1 VGDGNQA
8 EITNPK
14 IGMMGREALADP
26 GAFWASAGEALPWR
40 RRWDAVFDWN
50 PDRPDE
56 RGRYFRWYRGGL
68 TNIAWN
74 AVGRHVERGRGGV
87 PALVCENE
95 RGGRAVLDSAGW
107 TVDVPAGWHAVR
119 FSVSTGGAASA
130 GVQLSNVR
138 LPAPSVIPGY
148 PVQVNG

>member
-1 VGDGNQA
+1 MGDGNQA

-40 RRWDAVFDWN
+40 RRWDAVFD
-50 PDRPDE
+50 
-56 RGRYFRWYRGGL
+56 
-68 TNIAWN
+68 
-74 AVGRHVERGRGGV
+74 
-87 PALVCENE
+87 
-95 RGGRAVLDSAGW
+95 W